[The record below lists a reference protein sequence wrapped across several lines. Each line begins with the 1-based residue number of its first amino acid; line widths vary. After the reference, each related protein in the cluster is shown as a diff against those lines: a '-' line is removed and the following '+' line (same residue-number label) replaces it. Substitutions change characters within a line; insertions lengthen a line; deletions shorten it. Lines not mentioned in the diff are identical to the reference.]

1 MNWAVAYMAALWVT
15 LALCWG
21 RGPGFRRAALILGAN
36 WLAQVG
42 CQLVVGLTPAWYWM
56 WLDLVTALAI
66 AFCPYA
72 GRAHAVVAT
81 ALGAQV
87 LLHIAFWAA
96 GHAAWEQAE
105 YLALIGFLGW
115 GQLATLLG
123 GAWHGPFRRN
133 WMDWAAGR
141 RLAPAVDRHRSGV
154 EAGR

>member
-1 MNWAVAYMAALWVT
+1 MTWAVAYAAALWVT

-42 CQLVVGLTPAWYWM
+42 CQLVVGFTPAWCWM
-56 WLDLVTALAI
+56 WLDLATALAI
-66 AFCPYA
+66 AFCPHS
-72 GRAHAVVAT
+72 GRSHAVVAT

-96 GHAAWEQAE
+96 GDTRWDRDQ

-115 GQLATLLG
+115 GQLATLMG
-123 GAWHGPFRRN
+123 GAWHGPIRRT
-133 WMDWAAGR
+133 WLDWIAR
-141 RLAPAVDRHRSGV
+141 SRLAPAVDRNRTGM
-154 EAGR
+154 EAGK